1 MSCRPGPRWAVQKK
15 IVLVSGDGGLV
26 VAVLECIG
34 HKQNSL
40 HARLPTEPILEIYD
54 KQENGGVAEGE

>member
-1 MSCRPGPRWAVQKK
+1 MSCRPRWAVQKK
-15 IVLVSGDGGLV
+15 IVLVSGDVAV

-54 KQENGGVAEGE
+54 KQENGGVAEGD